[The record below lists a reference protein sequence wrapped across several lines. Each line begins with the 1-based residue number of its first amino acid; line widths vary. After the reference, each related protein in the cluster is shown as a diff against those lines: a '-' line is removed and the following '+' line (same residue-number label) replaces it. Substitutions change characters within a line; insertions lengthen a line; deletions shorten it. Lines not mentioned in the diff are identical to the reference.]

1 MFLPFYTYKS
11 DLFCKGKT
19 SCNGNTDTD
28 LTNIISEKDSDNI
41 STNELTVFEP
51 TNAVNQWDTG
61 ILLHLCKEKSRFHV
75 P

>member
-51 TNAVNQWDTG
+51 TNAVNQ
-61 ILLHLCKEKSRFHV
+61 
-75 P
+75 